1 MAELV
6 LPRPESTPAP
16 APSTS
21 SSGTWSRRTSG
32 DLVKKHPILATYV
45 GLHDADDRLDDAT
58 RDAVE
63 QEIADAHRM
72 ERDIEAIDPAGLS
85 ESVRLEREL
94 ALHNVRRELFDMEV
108 HRVWER
114 RSTAMDAVGDAMF
127 AVFAR
132 DFAPLAERLAS
143 LTARTGRRSQPA
155 RAAPDPRHRAA
166 GPPLAGAGDRRG
178 RADAGLLRRDQSSRS
193 RGSG

>member
-6 LPRPESTPAP
+6 LPRPISQPTAGPLDERFWDVVETHF
-16 APSTS
+16 
-21 SSGTWSRRTSG
+21 RHM
-32 DLVKKHPILATYV
+32 VKQHPIFATYV
-45 GLHDADDRLDDAT
+45 GIHDSYDRLDDGT

-63 QEIADAHRM
+63 QEIAESRRLQS
-72 ERDIEAIDPAGLS
+72 EIEAIDPVGLS

-132 DFAPLAERLAS
+132 DFAPLAERLA
-143 LTARTGRRSQPA
+143 
-155 RAAPDPRHRAA
+155 
-166 GPPLAGAGDRRG
+166 
-178 RADAGLLRRDQSSRS
+178 
-193 RGSG
+193 